1 MISRRLI
8 RIKIV
13 QVLYSHISN
22 EDVSLQATEKEYHL
36 SVKKTYDLY
45 HYFLFLLVKVAD
57 YANDRMDIARN
68 KILPTREDLNP
79 NTRLVD
85 NPIIHML
92 RNSRGLTN
100 YIAENKLS
108 WADNPEIIKKL
119 YQKITESEYYNKYM
133 SERDTNFTKDKEF
146 VTNVFTFEFE
156 GWELLYQLLE
166 EQSIFWNDD
175 IEFVLGMILKTIENF
190 KENRLEA
197 KLMPIYKNDEDRDF
211 GIKLLRKSVL
221 NYSTYRELIDKYTKN
236 WEVER
241 IAAMDILIM
250 VVAITEIME
259 FPSIPI
265 KVTLNEY
272 IDIARFYST
281 AKSNEFVNGI
291 LDKIVID
298 LQSENKIVKTGRG
311 LMSGKEK

>member
-13 QVLYSHISN
+13 QVLYSHINN

-57 YANDRMDIARN
+57 YANERIDIARN

-79 NTRLVD
+79 NTRFVD

-92 RNSRGLTN
+92 RDSRGLTN
-100 YIAENKLS
+100 YITENKLS

-119 YQKITESEYYNKYM
+119 LQKITESEYYNKYM
-133 SERDTNFTKDKEF
+133 SDPKNSFEKDKEF
-146 VTNVFTFEFE
+146 ITNIFTVEFE

-175 IEFVLGMILKTIENF
+175 IEFVLGMILKTIEHF

-211 GIKLLRKSVL
+211 GIKLLRKSVI

-250 VVAITEIME
+250 VVAINEIME

-298 LQSENKIVKTGRG
+298 LQNENKIVKTGRG